1 MTIRAPAVAGS
12 FYPDDAAELSG
23 MVDRL
28 LAEAAPPSVP
38 FRVAAVIAPHA
49 GYGYSGPVAASA
61 FASLRQAGPAARR
74 VVVIGP
80 SHHLAFRGLALPRRQ
95 PFRTPLG
102 DVPLDREAVTALAAL
117 PHVVL
122 DDEPHLTEHAIEV
135 ELPFLQR
142 LLGDF
147 TLVPLVVGTATAVE
161 VAQVL
166 EQVWDPETTLVV
178 ASSDLSH
185 YYAHATAERLDGET
199 ALRIEALAGDELGPE
214 QACGWLAVAGL
225 LRLAR
230 AHGLTPLRLDLRTSG
245 DTAGD
250 RSRVVGYGAWAFGS
264 PAA

>member
-12 FYPDDAAELSG
+12 FYPDDAAELAG

-28 LAEAAPPSVP
+28 LAEAAPPPVP
-38 FRVAAVIAPHA
+38 FGILAVIAPHA

-61 FASLRQAGPAARR
+61 FASLRRAGLAVRR

-80 SHHLAFRGLALPRRQ
+80 SHHLAFRGLALPRREA
-95 PFRTPLG
+95 FRTPLG
-102 DVPLDREAVTALAAL
+102 DVPLDRETVTALSAL
-117 PHVVL
+117 PRVVL
-122 DDEPHLTEHAIEV
+122 DNEPHLAEHAIEV

-142 LLGDF
+142 LFSDF
-147 TLVPLVVGTATAVE
+147 TLVPLVVGTATADE

-166 EQVWDPETTLVV
+166 EQAWDPETTLVV
-178 ASSDLSH
+178 VSSDLSH
-185 YYAHATAERLDGET
+185 YYAHTTAERLDRET
-199 ALRIEALAGDELGPE
+199 AQRIEALAADELGPE

-230 AHGLTPLRLDLRTSG
+230 AHGLAALRLDLRTSG

-250 RSRVVGYGAWAFGS
+250 RSRVVGYGAWAFGRR
-264 PAA
+264 AA